1 MTLRRSLRYYWL
13 KFLRLQDDPKKLAWG
28 MSLGVFIG
36 MTPTM
41 PFHTLLA
48 LSLAVFLGV
57 SPVAVYLGIW
67 VMNPVTVAPIY
78 VAAYKVGK
86 LLLVNQGC
94 LGFPENYDYASLLKV
109 LWRGGLVLQVGGI
122 IIALPPAIL
131 SYFLTLW
138 AVQRY
143 RQRKAQK
150 AACVLRLSQDPSE
163 PSGPEA

>member
-28 MSLGVFIG
+28 MALGVFIG

-48 LSLAVFLGV
+48 LSLPPLLGI
-57 SPVAVYLGIW
+57 SPVAAYLGIW

-86 LLLVNQGC
+86 FLLYRTGC

-109 LWRGGLVLQVGGI
+109 LWQGGLALQVGGLV
-122 IIALPPAIL
+122 IALPPAIL

-150 AACVLRLSQDPSE
+150 AASVFRLSQNHSE

>member
-1 MTLRRSLRYYWL
+1 MILTRSLRYYWL
-13 KFLRLQDDPKKLAWG
+13 KILRLQDDPKQLAWG
-28 MSLGVFIG
+28 MALGVFIG

-48 LSLAVFLGV
+48 LSLAAFLGV
-57 SPVAVYLGIW
+57 SPVAAYLGIW

-86 LLLVNQGC
+86 FLLYNGGC
-94 LGFPENYDYASLLKV
+94 LGFPENYDYASLLQV
-109 LWRGGLVLQVGGI
+109 LWRGGLAMQVGGI
-122 IIALPPAIL
+122 IIAVLPAIL

-150 AACVLRLSQDPSE
+150 AASVLRLSQNHSE